1 MGRSIAGCARP
12 CSCSCSCCS
21 SCSCSCCCCCCYCYR
36 CSCHLILSYQNCSS
50 VQRKITML
58 RRRGGSA
65 NGDHVGRERR
75 TRSPRSRQQHVSSW
89 EFSSHTSYPKRQAIS
104 RLGVPPATIPSWS
117 DHNDC
122 QDNTIPL
129 TTIANADKE
138 APEGSRRL
146 PEGSL
151 EISRRCPEGS
161 RKVPRKF
168 PVSFL
173 EFLQADVRADVVA
186 KLAADPPQN
195 SQMPSDASGGYI
207 RSMYAA
213 STRQVRSECAAGQ
226 RVRGRYAAG
235 TRKYPAHMLLL
246 LLFMFR
252 IVPEIS

>member
-1 MGRSIAGCARP
+1 MSRKVKSQAYF
-12 CSCSCSCCS
+12 S
-21 SCSCSCCCCCCYCYR
+21 SE
-36 CSCHLILSYQNCSS
+36 HLSKFSGSLPKAYW
-50 VQRKITML
+50 KI
-58 RRRGGSA
+58 
-65 NGDHVGRERR
+65 
-75 TRSPRSRQQHVSSW
+75 PRSLYMPFV
-89 EFSSHTSYPKRQAIS
+89 T
-104 RLGVPPATIPSWS
+104 
-117 DHNDC
+117 
-122 QDNTIPL
+122 
-129 TTIANADKE
+129 
-138 APEGSRRL
+138 SRRL

-161 RKVPRKF
+161 GKVPRKF